1 MPCLSLRTAAASA
14 LAWSPHCARPAP
26 VESGMDEK
34 VFEGLSRG
42 GEEGQRAIAELLQVK
57 AAELG
62 ALGKALLERTS
73 GLVVSKQ
80 ELRARQKKLDDEH
93 TKVWVRRDAGGSG
106 QQLDVERMSRAASGA
121 VAIALV
127 CY

>member
-1 MPCLSLRTAAASA
+1 
-14 LAWSPHCARPAP
+14 
-26 VESGMDEK
+26 MDEK